1 MKRERPRNFFKDRK
15 RILVIPLLFL
25 FLWPAGRALG
35 ETFQLV
41 EKQFLWTSPNLIQ
54 TDPLHK
60 YENMLPPLGSLS
72 FKNYFDRY
80 GTHPSLPFL
89 RPLKDKKVTIA
100 QIEKGQILFRK
111 TGKRVPLNRSLV
123 PSWGN
128 PVPPYLLATPNQ
140 EWILVIHPYYVYQ
153 DKENR
158 YVTEVYDA
166 QGIPLMTLE
175 NLPTHVSSKNPD
187 LLISPEKTGCCESLK
202 WAIRF
207 YNLKDGSVS
216 EYSCPEGFCGDI
228 LFTKLGDEGPFI
240 VVQEISGRVAEIGG
254 SMQTNLYM
262 VENDGRL
269 SASGKT
275 LFAIRDPHLDQKK
288 LESLSPF
295 AISNLISME
304 PLPGR
309 EGWMLHFS
317 KGGQRKAWKL
327 SSNFLDFPPSPVFL
341 LLRDPSMTGKKGIK
355 IGDHH
360 LGKLPLLGVTQAG
373 QVGFEIS
380 AEGGQEEKVV
390 KEIRSDFVNI
400 LAF

>member
-15 RILVIPLLFL
+15 RILIIPFLFL
-25 FLWPAGRALG
+25 ILWPAGRALG
-35 ETFQLV
+35 ETLQV
-41 EKQFLWTSPNLIQ
+41 VDKDFLWTSPNLIQ
-54 TDPLHK
+54 ADSVQKFVTK
-60 YENMLPPLGSLS
+60 LPSLGSLS
-72 FKNYFDRY
+72 FNNYFDRY

-89 RPLKDKKVTIA
+89 RPLKEKNVTIA
-100 QIEKGQILFRK
+100 QIEKGHILFRK

-128 PVPPYLLATPNQ
+128 PVPPYLVATPNQ
-140 EWILVIHPYYVYQ
+140 KWILVVYPYYIYQ

-158 YVTEVYDA
+158 YVTEVFDD
-166 QGIPLMTLE
+166 QGVSLMTLE
-175 NLPTHVSSKNPD
+175 NLPTYVSSKNPD

-207 YNLKDGSVS
+207 YNLKEGSIS

-228 LFTKLGDEGPFI
+228 LFTKLGDKGPFI
-240 VVQEISGRVAEIGG
+240 IAQEIVGRVAELGA

-275 LFAIRDPHLDQKK
+275 LFIIREPNLDEKK
-288 LESLSPF
+288 LVSLSPF
-295 AISNLISME
+295 AISNLISIE
-304 PLPGR
+304 PLPGK
-309 EGWMLHFS
+309 EGWILHFS
-317 KGGQRKAWKL
+317 KGGRGKDLKL
-327 SSNFLDFPPSPVFL
+327 SSNYLDLPPSPVFL
-341 LLRDPSMTGKKGIK
+341 LPKDPSMAGKKGIK
-355 IGDHH
+355 IGDRH
-360 LGKLPLLGVTQAG
+360 LGKLPLLGVTQPG
-373 QVGFEIS
+373 QVSFELS
-380 AEGGQEEKVV
+380 PEGGQEEKVV

>member
-1 MKRERPRNFFKDRK
+1 MKRERRRNFFKNRK
-15 RILVIPLLFL
+15 RILLIPFLFF

-41 EKQFLWTSPNLIQ
+41 EKEFLWRSPNLIQ
-54 TDPLHK
+54 TDSLQK
-60 YENMLPPLGSLS
+60 YETKLPLLGSLS

-89 RPLKDKKVTIA
+89 RFLKEKNVTIV
-100 QIEKGQILFRK
+100 QIEKGHILFRK
-111 TGKRVPLNRSLV
+111 TGKRVPLNRSHV

-140 EWILVIHPYYVYQ
+140 KWILAVYPYYVYQ

-158 YVTEVYDA
+158 YVTEVYND

-175 NLPTHVSSKNPD
+175 SLPTHVSLQNPD
-187 LLISPEKTGCCESLK
+187 LLISPEKTGCCEFLR
-202 WAIRF
+202 WVIRF

-228 LFTKLGDEGPFI
+228 LFTKLGNKGPFI
-240 VVQEISGRVAEIGG
+240 IAQEIVGRVAEIGA
-254 SMQTNLYM
+254 SMQTNFYV

-275 LFAIRDPHLDQKK
+275 LFAIREPNLDQKK

-295 AISNLISME
+295 AISNLISIE
-304 PLPGR
+304 PLPQK
-309 EGWMLHFS
+309 EGWILHFS
-317 KGGQRKAWKL
+317 KGGQGKALKL
-327 SSNFLDFPPSPVFL
+327 ASNYLESPPAPVFL
-341 LLRDPSMTGKKGIK
+341 LPKDPSVIGKKGIK
-355 IGDHH
+355 VGENS
-360 LGKLPLLGVTQAG
+360 LGKLPLLGVAKPG
-373 QVGFEIS
+373 QVSFQLS
-380 AEGGQEEKVV
+380 PEGGQEEKVV

>member
-15 RILVIPLLFL
+15 RILIIPFLFL
-25 FLWPAGRALG
+25 ILWPAGRALG
-35 ETFQLV
+35 ETLQV
-41 EKQFLWTSPNLIQ
+41 VDKDFLWTSPNLIQ
-54 TDPLHK
+54 ADSVQKFVTK
-60 YENMLPPLGSLS
+60 LPSLGSLS
-72 FKNYFDRY
+72 FNNYFDRY

-89 RPLKDKKVTIA
+89 RPLKEKNVTIA
-100 QIEKGQILFRK
+100 QIEKGHILFRK

-140 EWILVIHPYYVYQ
+140 KWILVVHPYYVYQ

-158 YVTEVYDA
+158 YVTEVFNNE
-166 QGIPLMTLE
+166 GIPLMTVE
-175 NLPTHVSSKNPD
+175 SLPTHVSSKNPD

-202 WAIRF
+202 WTIRF
-207 YNLKDGSVS
+207 YNLKEGSIS

-228 LFTKLGDEGPFI
+228 LFTKLGDKGPFI
-240 VVQEISGRVAEIGG
+240 IAQEIVGRIAQIGA
-254 SMQTNLYM
+254 SMQTNFYV

-269 SASGKT
+269 SASGKI
-275 LFAIRDPHLDQKK
+275 LFIIREPNLDPKK

-304 PLPGR
+304 PLPGK
-309 EGWMLHFS
+309 EGWILHFS
-317 KGGQRKAWKL
+317 KGGQGKALKL
-327 SSNFLDFPPSPVFL
+327 ASNYLESPPSPVFL
-341 LLRDPSMTGKKGIK
+341 LPKDPSMTGKKGIK
-355 IGDHH
+355 IGDRH
-360 LGKLPLLGVTQAG
+360 LGKLPLLGVTQPG
-373 QVGFEIS
+373 QVSFELS
-380 AEGGQEEKVV
+380 PEGGQEEKVL